1 MQSNKEDLLI
11 VLDFSCNLIEESNS
25 RSIYN
30 SCDRMKVLLDSEDP
44 DLILA
49 SLNVL
54 IAVVKMTYMKGKLT
68 KVHEDKDL
76 LIKISV
82 LAEGFNSNNPS
93 RQTLVELLNVDLFKG
108 ETL

>member
-1 MQSNKEDLLI
+1 
-11 VLDFSCNLIEESNS
+11 
-25 RSIYN
+25 
-30 SCDRMKVLLDSEDP
+30 MKVILDSEDP

-76 LIKISV
+76 LLKVSI

-93 RQTLVELLNVDLFKG
+93 
-108 ETL
+108 